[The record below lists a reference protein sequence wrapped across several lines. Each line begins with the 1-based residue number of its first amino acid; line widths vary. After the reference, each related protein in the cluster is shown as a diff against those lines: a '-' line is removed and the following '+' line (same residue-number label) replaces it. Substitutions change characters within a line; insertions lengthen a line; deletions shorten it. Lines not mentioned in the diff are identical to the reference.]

1 MTEVLTAR
9 EIAIREMNGLRG
21 RLCTAIEAGG
31 LPKKQER
38 ALVTLIKTTSYQSQ
52 AVIAE
57 LLERLDGGEVS
68 FTYTSKLDGPV
79 ADPVEYLDAH

>member
-21 RLCTAIEAGG
+21 RLCTVIESAG
-31 LPKKQER
+31 LPRKQER
-38 ALVTLIKTTSYQSQ
+38 ALVTMIKTTSYQSQ

-57 LLERLDGGEVS
+57 LLDKLDSGEVS

-79 ADPVEYLDAH
+79 PDPREYVDVH